1 MGIIQMLLLGV
12 GMAMD
17 ASAVSMTNG
26 LVEPKMKVKKAL
38 LIAFFF
44 GFFQFAMPLIGFL
57 AGSVFTEF
65 LKPFTAWLAL
75 ILLSIIGGKM
85 LIEGIKAHNDEAE
98 EVETVLTLK
107 GLFLQAIATS
117 IDALTLGLI
126 FIGME
131 FNQVFL
137 ACGIIGIVTFILS
150 FVCVYI
156 GKAFGNKL
164 QDKAQII
171 GGIILIVMGLKIF
184 IEYLIEVL

>member
-1 MGIIQMLLLGV
+1 MFLLGI

-17 ASAVSMTNG
+17 ASCVSMTNG
-26 LVEPKMKVKKAL
+26 LVEPKMKVNKSL
-38 LIAFFF
+38 LIALFF
-44 GFFQFAMPLIGFL
+44 GFFQCFMPLIGYL

-75 ILLSIIGGKM
+75 ILLTLIGGKM
-85 LIEGIKAHNDEAE
+85 LLEGIKAVHDEQDT
-98 EVETVLTLK
+98 EVKTLTIK
-107 GLFLQAIATS
+107 GLFVQAIATS

-126 FIGME
+126 FIGMSFE
-131 FNQVFL
+131 KVLL
-137 ACGIIGIVTFILS
+137 ACSIIGIVTFLLS
-150 FVCVYI
+150 FICVYI

-184 IEYLIEVL
+184 IEYLIEIL